1 MIFMSPHLTAAALT
15 LLLLNPVAGRET
27 VRGEKLISFL
37 DSTLSYLNPS
47 PDTTGRSLH
56 FTGTFQAADGALK
69 NLKGGTFTLQL
80 QPPSHFK
87 LQVSAAGKNIT
98 LCQNGSMFWI
108 HVPDKNLCITG
119 DPAMPRFTGRPDSV
133 QKTLV
138 SPFPGSISRAE
149 LMLLPV
155 LLTAE
160 TQTNDGGGT
169 DYLISPSPA
178 AAAMELPVKTPSLT
192 ATVQSGSK
200 WPDKLA
206 YRDAANSFTLSLGP
220 QVFAGPLPAAT
231 WQPTLEAD
239 DISERVALAHLE
251 RFFKVTVASLSS
263 RIPSLPPATGDRTLT
278 GTAGAGRLEQHDG
291 TRVLFLSGTPQEMGR
306 QHGSLL
312 GPEIRRVVD
321 RILYGVGVGSSFG
334 KGRWFFGEI
343 EEAVRRTTPFI
354 DPRHL
359 AEMDAI
365 ATAAGLESEEVR
377 LANYF
382 PELFHCS
389 GFALLGKASRDGR
402 IYHGRV
408 LDYLRGVGLEENA
421 VVIVSRPDQG
431 NAWVNISYAG
441 FIGSVTAMN
450 DKQLCL
456 GEMGGRGEGNWDGKP
471 MAQLVREVMEKCS
484 TIDEAIDFMRRT
496 PRTCEYYY
504 VLSDAKTRRA
514 CGVKATPEI
523 FDVVWTGESHPE
535 LADPVADT
543 VLMSGGS
550 RYQELVKRVKAGFGT
565 FDAPAAINLMTPPV
579 CMTSNIHSVLFAP
592 DTLDFWVANADSKN
606 VASEARYTKYNL
618 RDLLQN
624 PPAAA
629 KP

>member
-1 MIFMSPHLTAAALT
+1 MSPHLTAAALT

-37 DSTLSYLNPS
+37 DSTLSYLSPG

-87 LQVSAAGKNIT
+87 LQVSAAGNNIT

-133 QKTLV
+133 QKALV
-138 SPFPGSISRAE
+138 SPFPRSISRAE

-504 VLSDAKTRRA
+504 VLSDAKTHRA

>member
-1 MIFMSPHLTAAALT
+1 MSPHLTAAALT

-133 QKTLV
+133 QKALV
-138 SPFPGSISRAE
+138 SPFPRSISRAE

-504 VLSDAKTRRA
+504 VLSDAKTHRA